1 MAAVARVAGKV
12 GVIGRLTP
20 IQWLFVI
27 ITFAHLLLFIKY
39 NSTVEKSVLTNLAIT
54 LDWKI
59 KTGLPIALLI
69 TLAPDTRKVLDRLL
83 SRATVNKVGLLLIAV
98 SVGFQIGS
106 VPGQAWSTLA
116 FSFALILLLYN
127 NLLAKHKMSNTVAL
141 VLSFMAAWLGWVA
154 FEAVFHTGQWLIHP
168 HFYGYDW
175 RAYYKLMLQMAV
187 WTTAPIIYIRWA
199 TAGAGKDGAEPRLKL
214 GNPKLFLTLIGI
226 AAVATAIWF
235 KTGMLVPIPLDHN
248 GVPCP
253 VEIHYLTTEHLEF
266 SISRLSQI
274 SIMLA
279 SAMLFYRRGERG
291 Q

>member
-1 MAAVARVAGKV
+1 MATVARVAGKV

-39 NSTVEKSVLTNLAIT
+39 NSTVERSVLTNLAIT

-83 SRATVNKVGLLLIAV
+83 SQATVNKVGLLLIAM

-116 FSFALILLLYN
+116 FSFALMLLLYN
-127 NLLAKHKMSNTVAL
+127 NLLAKHRMSNTVAL
-141 VLSFMAAWLGWVA
+141 VLSFMIAWLGWVA
-154 FEAVFHTGQWLIHP
+154 FEVVFHTGQWLIHP

-199 TAGAGKDGAEPRLKL
+199 IAGAGKDETEPRLRL
-214 GNPKLFLTLIGI
+214 GNPKLFLILIGI
-226 AAVATAIWF
+226 AAVATTIWF

-279 SAMLFYRRGERG
+279 PAMLFYERRRK
-291 Q
+291 